1 MSKFKSFKHKL
12 TGYGH
17 AKTRLR
23 YHIIFTTKYR
33 RKCLED
39 IKDSVIDAFKYAES
53 ISHFKIHEME
63 TDRDHIHLLIEFR
76 PAYSIEQT
84 VRRLKQVT
92 TNYLYEHV
100 GWYLEKFYRGNKRK
114 LWTGGYFVSTIG
126 DVSEQKTIE
135 YIRNQTN
142 RLEDHQI
149 QPLG

>member
-1 MSKFKSFKHKL
+1 MPKFKSFKHKL

-33 RKCLED
+33 RKCLDD
-39 IKDSVIDAFKYAES
+39 IKDSVMNAFMYAES
-53 ISHFKIHEME
+53 ISHFKILEME
-63 TDRDHIHLLIEFR
+63 ADRDHIHLLMEFG
-76 PAYSIEQT
+76 PVYSIEQT

-100 GWYLEKFYRGNKRK
+100 GWYLKKFYWSSKKK
-114 LWTGGYFVSTIG
+114 LWTAGYFVSTIG
-126 DVSEQKTIE
+126 DISEQKAIE